1 MKIEE
6 AITYVLASTGHGL
19 TTDRIAE
26 IINQKKLHIRK
37 DGMPVSS
44 KQVYAVI
51 CRYPDMFVKSEGRIR
66 LLI

>member
-6 AITYVLASTGHGL
+6 AITYVLATTGYGL

-26 IINQKKLHIRK
+26 IINKKKLHLRK
-37 DGMPVSS
+37 DGNPVTS

-51 CRYPDMFVKSEGRIR
+51 CLYPDMFVKAEGRIR